1 MTKLNAE
8 AVLSN
13 NSGICSMAAIARDGE
28 GRFLGA
34 YALVLVEALIQRL
47 WKPWHAEKASL

>member
-47 WKPWHAEKASL
+47 WKPWHAGKVSL